1 MPALPIPPGWAGWV
15 LAWLGTYLLHGTLL
29 LGGAWL
35 AARVVRSPGVRDALW
50 KTAVA
55 GAIATSTVFVAT
67 RREAAPV
74 PQLFRRDLSSDAGA
88 PLPPSRLPAVA
99 PRPAIPPW
107 FAEVALA
114 AWLAGALAGLA
125 RLEQGRRRYW
135 RAAGPR
141 HAAGDAEAAHALR
154 RLRAAAGVNR
164 TVYITAAGGLTAPAA
179 VGLAE
184 ICLPMAALTAL
195 TPVQREGILAHEL
208 GHLARRD
215 PLWKVAVEIAAAV
228 LWFQPLLRVA
238 GRELAECAELLADG
252 FAVRATGRR
261 RPLLESLGI
270 LAATLSPRGAA
281 AAGFGDGGSA
291 LLRRAAR
298 LMDATRAPAG
308 PLPAAVRAAL
318 GVSAL
323 AATLAFSPGISP
335 PPAGAP
341 RMALLTRELYHADLN
356 ADRTGLARAAPDGFL
371 RVAEERGGVRHELT
385 ARRGADGR
393 TTYDYRE
400 NGAPKPF
407 GAAARRWLAQ
417 SLKGR

>member
-1 MPALPIPPGWAGWV
+1 MPALTLAPGWTGWV
-15 LAWLGTYLLHGTLL
+15 LAWIGTYVVHGTVL

-35 AARVVRSPGVRDALW
+35 ASRVIRSPGVRDALW

-55 GAIATSTVFVAT
+55 GAIATSTLFVAT
-67 RREAAPV
+67 RRVVEPAPG
-74 PQLFRRDLSSDAGA
+74 LFRRELSSDAKA
-88 PLPPSRLPAVA
+88 PLPA
-99 PRPAIPPW
+99 PRRIAVPPGAAIPPW
-107 FAEVALA
+107 VTQVALA
-114 AWLAGALAGLA
+114 VWLAGALVGLA

-141 HAAGDAEAAHALR
+141 HAAGDAEAADALR
-154 RLRAAAGVNR
+154 RLRTAAGVSR
-164 TVYITAAGGLTAPAA
+164 TVYITAAGGLSAPAA

-184 ICLPMAALTAL
+184 ICLPTAALTAL
-195 TPVQREGILAHEL
+195 TPLQREGILAHEL

-238 GRELAECAELLADG
+238 RRELAECAELLADG
-252 FAVRATGRR
+252 FAVRVTGRR

-270 LAATLSPRGAA
+270 LAATLTPRGAA

-308 PLPAAVRAAL
+308 PLPAALRVALAAC
-318 GVSAL
+318 AL

-335 PPAGAP
+335 PAGAAP
-341 RMALLTRELYHADLN
+341 RMLLTRELFNAELN
-356 ADRTGLARAAPDGFL
+356 AERTGLARATPDGFL
-371 RVAEERGGVRHELT
+371 RVADERDGVRREVT
-385 ARRGADGR
+385 VRRGADGHP
-393 TTYDYRE
+393 TYDYRE
-400 NGAPKPF
+400 NGAPKPID
-407 GAAARRWLAQ
+407 AAARRWLAQ
-417 SLKGR
+417 SMNRR